1 MPKILIIGATGSLA
15 RPVIQALKKDK
26 FNTIT
31 LFARNPEKL
40 SVKETENC
48 TLIKGDAMNYP
59 DIEKAMIG
67 QDIVYVNLSG
77 DLEAMINNC
86 IRAMKASGVYRIV
99 AVSSIGIYDQPLKS
113 ILLPYRILTDLIESS
128 GLKYTILRPNWFT
141 NEDEINYQI
150 TRKGEPETGN
160 ALSRKSIAD
169 FISRIINDPGLYVNE
184 NLGISKPD

>member
-77 DLEAMINNC
+77 DLETMINNC

-113 ILLPYRILTDLIESS
+113 ILLPYRILADLIESS

-169 FISRIINDPGLYVNE
+169 FILSLIHI
-184 NLGISKPD
+184 